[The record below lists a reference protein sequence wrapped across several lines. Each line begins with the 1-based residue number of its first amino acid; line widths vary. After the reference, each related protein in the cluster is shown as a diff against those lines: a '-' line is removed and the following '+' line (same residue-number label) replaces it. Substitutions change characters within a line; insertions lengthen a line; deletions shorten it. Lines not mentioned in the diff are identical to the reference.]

1 MTIFLRDNTFPTHFS
16 VHQQLNKSLPLDYN
30 FRFVIEEISNINDKE
45 QSMTIHMYF
54 AVMWLEPRLVI
65 NQSAVE
71 WDEDR
76 SHSNN
81 QKYYSRITS
90 KVKSPKWRDCL

>member
-1 MTIFLRDNTFPTHFS
+1 M
-16 VHQQLNKSLPLDYN
+16 DYN

-76 SHSNN
+76 YIIQEIDNILINVNEISGSTIFGEGAYN
-81 QKYYSRITS
+81 KRSLST
-90 KVKSPKWRDCL
+90 

>member
-1 MTIFLRDNTFPTHFS
+1 MWPDPDDLFFLYFS

-81 QKYYSRITS
+81 QKYYSRNNIFNNNQLS
-90 KVKSPKWRDCL
+90 LL